1 MPVEDEILHVSING
15 PEISFLSSFDIIPGM
30 LLGSSDLF
38 GLSEDIMFR
47 ICNYDLWSGSNK
59 EIREMFV

>member
-47 ICNYDLWSGSNK
+47 ICNYDL
-59 EIREMFV
+59 